1 MLLKFGQKFV
11 QNFLMMFLKSQEFR
25 KTLDKKTVHCVLG
38 AREELDQGPEGVF
51 LVHVH
56 EEQGRDLTH
65 PLAVPDLRIID
76 RISSE
81 NME

>member
-1 MLLKFGQKFV
+1 MQG
-11 QNFLMMFLKSQEFR
+11 FL
-25 KTLDKKTVHCVLG
+25 TVHCVLG

-65 PLAVPDLRIID
+65 PLAVPDFLRKGED
-76 RISSE
+76 CRLQS
-81 NME
+81 